1 MSYKYFWF
9 GKKWVC
15 VYLLFVFLLSCK
27 AQKVENCPD
36 TVKYLKFDSFSE
48 MVKYTENEKNKIGV
62 IVLNGIIVTKDSVN
76 VLLKKWKNYKI
87 ISVKS
92 LKGASGEYL
101 NRVIVIETC
110 CKNKKKCR

>member
-9 GKKWVC
+9 GKKWVR

-36 TVKYLKFDSFSE
+36 TDKYLKFDSFSE

-62 IVLNGIIVTKDSVN
+62 VVLNGIIVTKDSIN
-76 VLLKKWKNYKI
+76 ILLKKWKNYKI
-87 ISVKS
+87 ISVEDI
-92 LKGASGEYL
+92 KGPSGEGNL
-101 NRVIVIETC
+101 MTVIAIEAC
-110 CKNKKKCR
+110 YKK